1 MQKRRELVELG
12 KRSIKKYIEHDMPM
26 YAAAL
31 SFRAFVALIPF
42 SIFLVALLAYLPI
55 PGFFDWLVGKAQN
68 VLSGSAMGQAKLV
81 LQQVRDF
88 ARGGWLALAAI
99 VVAVWS
105 ASTAVRTLMT
115 AVNVAYGA
123 EDRRPAWKRYPLS
136 ILLTVGLTLATVLA
150 STLMLVGAGL
160 ATKLLSE
167 MGVSQELVAI
177 LWTWLR
183 WPLAVLVLMI
193 AVALVYYISPDIQE
207 PFHFITWGALL
218 AVSAWMTASVLL
230 HYYVLHFANYSVM
243 YGALGAVLMLLLYF
257 YGSAAVLLLGA
268 EVNAGMREASKG
280 AEEEPPTLR
289 SNK

>member
-1 MQKRRELVELG
+1 MQKRSWLVELG
-12 KRSIKKYIEHDMPM
+12 KRSIKKYIEHDMPL

-42 SIFLVALLAYLPI
+42 LIFLVALLAYLPI
-55 PGFFDWLVGKAQN
+55 PGFFDWLLGKVQK
-68 VLSGSAMGQAKLV
+68 VLSGSAMAQAKLV

-88 ARGGWLALAAI
+88 ALGGWLALAAI
-99 VVAVWS
+99 VAAIWS

-115 AVNVAYGA
+115 AMNVAYGA

-136 ILLTVGLTLATVLA
+136 ILLTVGLALATLLTSA
-150 STLMLVGAGL
+150 LMLIGERL
-160 ATKLLSE
+160 ATKLLGQ

-177 LWTWLR
+177 WTWLR

-193 AVALVYYISPDIQE
+193 AVAFVYHIGPDIEE
-207 PFHFITWGALL
+207 PFHFITWGTLL
-218 AVSAWMTASVLL
+218 AVSAWMVASLLL

-257 YGSAAVLLLGA
+257 YISAAVLLLGA

-280 AEEEPPTLR
+280 AEEEPPNASR
-289 SNK
+289 Q

>member
-1 MQKRRELVELG
+1 MQKRRWLVDLG
-12 KRSIKKYIEHDMPM
+12 KRSIKKYIEHDMPL

-55 PGFFDWLVGKAQN
+55 PGFFDWLLGKAQQ

-88 ARGGWLALAAI
+88 ALGGWLALAAI

-136 ILLTVGLTLATVLA
+136 ILLAVGLTLATVLA
-150 STLMLVGAGL
+150 SALMLIGAGL
-160 ATKLLSE
+160 ATKLLSQ

-177 LWTWLR
+177 WTWLR

-193 AVALVYYISPDIQE
+193 AVALVYHISPDIEE
-207 PFHFITWGALL
+207 PFHFITWGTIL
-218 AVSAWMTASVLL
+218 AVSAWVVASVLL

-257 YGSAAVLLLGA
+257 YVLAAVLLLGA
-268 EVNAGMREASKG
+268 EVNAGMRGASKG
-280 AEEEPPTLR
+280 AEEEPPN
-289 SNK
+289 SSQQ